1 MNLTE
6 QLKKDVETHPVL
18 SNEWLKARKEIISR
32 EDLVLWLSQEY
43 FVSVDFVNWF
53 LWTASLTNDVQTKI
67 TLVHNIWE
75 ELGEGVASASHVSI
89 LTEFLIKI
97 GIPPGSFKILKYTKN
112 YLFEMTNLTR
122 SNLYHALGAL
132 GPANE
137 YLLRLEYG
145 AMYKAYNALRKEI
158 NLPDASFFEVN
169 LEADSS
175 HSEEM
180 FCLIEKVCD
189 TEEKKELVIE
199 GNNKAL
205 NARLQFYEGLMTC
218 SSL

>member
-1 MNLTE
+1 MNLTQ
-6 QLKKDVETHPVL
+6 QLKRDVETHPVL
-18 SNEWLKARKEIISR
+18 INEWLNARKEIISR

-75 ELGEGVASASHVSI
+75 ELGEGNPSASHVSI

-97 GIPPGSFKILKYTKN
+97 GVPPGSFKILKYTKT
-112 YLFEMTNLTR
+112 YLDEMASLTK

-145 AMYKAYNALRKEI
+145 TMYKAYNALRKEI

-169 LEADSS
+169 LAADDS
-175 HSEEM
+175 HSIEM
-180 FCLIEKVCD
+180 FRLIEKVCD
-189 TEEKKELVIE
+189 TEIKKEMVLE
-199 GNNKAL
+199 GNQKAL
-205 NARLQFYEGLMTC
+205 DARLHFYEGLMSC